1 MPGAVIFLLIAA
13 CGDATAT
20 TPSPSP
26 AAGVVAGAITLTA
39 LVPPARAAQ
48 STPIPLPTHHLDTAP
63 WVEERVDAVV
73 ALYQPTEAGE
83 ALLRSLDLRQMKGDP
98 GFFGSYGFN
107 QWAGVGEASPIGV
120 MHELGHSYWGGFPVE
135 TRPDLSWDIG
145 PDSGLSTAMKSYHR
159 DILAFM
165 AQPPDEFELLRQ
177 RLRNLPDISSENT
190 EPVFHNLE
198 ADMVYNTAGS
208 LNLVPPILRKYWS
221 SFLPAGRFDDW
232 YGAAGWFQ
240 SLSPDEVS
248 ATGKWLGFE
257 HLDLRQYPLLDP
269 ATPPEKMILTAQS
282 VLATEEQERLRD
294 LAYGFDLLVGDPQKE
309 ENFEFWRRYLRD
321 KVTLYQAHPDYLA
334 VLSISRAGQ
343 IESAL
348 KFLADPATDSPVQ
361 QAQHLASQL
370 VKKPFLVNFLPAV
383 DNEVLVELFSSGAAL
398 PESTTLQA
406 TASFVERLKVFG
418 AKVDSVLQIGRTDP
432 SQGATELEKFIA
444 ETGFDQKDDLRL
456 FFDLFRDSNR
466 TVAKNVTLALS
477 DETVRGLMT
486 PVPFQLRSYL
496 EPSDLLPKLGITS
509 ASPDAQ
515 ALKEGIAV
523 LIGEPS
529 GSYQV
534 DEPFLDALYQV
545 MAERAEDNALD
556 TAQLILDSPFP
567 LEGMILAQPE
577 AAATIF
583 RNNIEIALSL
593 ATNSDSLLAPPWRII
608 YRLIKADPSLAAEV
622 LVAFHRGGESRLVAE
637 SLAYLAYDKERQELS
652 TQLPVSLEQ
661 DGRFLGA
668 LLQSEGTPWLEA
680 RLGESVDLYRQRV
693 EDGEVSND
701 FLESYRKTLE
711 FAAAFLSAGT
721 RTALAGVIRRAFG
734 LS

>member
-26 AAGVVAGAITLTA
+26 TAGVVAGAITPTA

-63 WVEERVDAVV
+63 WVEERVDTVV

-282 VLATEEQERLRD
+282 VLATEE
-294 LAYGFDLLVGDPQKE
+294 
-309 ENFEFWRRYLRD
+309 
-321 KVTLYQAHPDYLA
+321 
-334 VLSISRAGQ
+334 
-343 IESAL
+343 
-348 KFLADPATDSPVQ
+348 
-361 QAQHLASQL
+361 
-370 VKKPFLVNFLPAV
+370 
-383 DNEVLVELFSSGAAL
+383 
-398 PESTTLQA
+398 
-406 TASFVERLKVFG
+406 
-418 AKVDSVLQIGRTDP
+418 
-432 SQGATELEKFIA
+432 
-444 ETGFDQKDDLRL
+444 
-456 FFDLFRDSNR
+456 
-466 TVAKNVTLALS
+466 
-477 DETVRGLMT
+477 
-486 PVPFQLRSYL
+486 
-496 EPSDLLPKLGITS
+496 
-509 ASPDAQ
+509 
-515 ALKEGIAV
+515 
-523 LIGEPS
+523 
-529 GSYQV
+529 
-534 DEPFLDALYQV
+534 
-545 MAERAEDNALD
+545 
-556 TAQLILDSPFP
+556 
-567 LEGMILAQPE
+567 
-577 AAATIF
+577 
-583 RNNIEIALSL
+583 
-593 ATNSDSLLAPPWRII
+593 
-608 YRLIKADPSLAAEV
+608 
-622 LVAFHRGGESRLVAE
+622 
-637 SLAYLAYDKERQELS
+637 
-652 TQLPVSLEQ
+652 
-661 DGRFLGA
+661 
-668 LLQSEGTPWLEA
+668 
-680 RLGESVDLYRQRV
+680 
-693 EDGEVSND
+693 
-701 FLESYRKTLE
+701 
-711 FAAAFLSAGT
+711 
-721 RTALAGVIRRAFG
+721 
-734 LS
+734 